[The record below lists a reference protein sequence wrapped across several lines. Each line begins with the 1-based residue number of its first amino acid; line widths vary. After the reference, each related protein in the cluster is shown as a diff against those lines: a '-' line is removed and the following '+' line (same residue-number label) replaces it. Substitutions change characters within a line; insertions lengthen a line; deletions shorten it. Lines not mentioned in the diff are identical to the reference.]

1 MNKQVTLTEEQA
13 KLVMQCLD
21 LACKQGGLNAAA
33 AILPVAAS
41 IERQLTASPT
51 PAPAEAF
58 GQPQA
63 SFEEAS
69 AEAVTDLAG

>member
-33 AILPVAAS
+33 MILPVAQA
-41 IERQLTASPT
+41 IQQQLEPEPKAD
-51 PAPAEAF
+51 
-58 GQPQA
+58 
-63 SFEEAS
+63 S
-69 AEAVTDLAG
+69 ANN